1 MSGPIYFNGIV
12 DLKPD
17 TTIREVLNLYWENG
31 CPWDDDEDLTDVTH
45 EYNDFDDQVRLV
57 VEGDQLGYTVDFSD
71 GSYDFVDQFEGF
83 LKAIAE
89 QYATKGW
96 ISWEGE
102 PGDDQQQV
110 AYGPTELDKLRAV
123 AAQAHSELEAAQ
135 QNYAAAMEALTSA
148 AQAPTQ

>member
-31 CPWDDDEDLTDVTH
+31 CPMDDDEDLSDVTH
-45 EYNDFDDQVRLV
+45 EFVDYDCNVRLTI
-57 VEGDQLGYTVDFSD
+57 EGNQLGYIVDFAD
-71 GSYDFVDQFEGF
+71 GSYIFVDQFEGF
-83 LKAIAE
+83 LEGIAE

-102 PGDDQQQV
+102 PGDNQQQV

-123 AAQAHSELEAAQ
+123 ADQAALELEAAQ
-135 QNYAAAMEALTSA
+135 AKHKRAVEALTSA
-148 AQAPTQ
+148 AQASAE